1 MSNQMENNSLSPVPA
16 GEGGQFSQGI
26 SALSKMLKVAFKLL
40 TVIIILMLAYFF
52 TLGGLFIVDSTK
64 ESVIRLYFGKYTGK
78 VYTEGWYWVFPYPVN
93 TIISVP
99 KTNQTIRSFTFM
111 PANRRSLFLR
121 EGEGTPGEAAGPLQT
136 GKDGYLITGD
146 NCILHTEWELVYR
159 VVQPDIYYSKCLT
172 PAKVLSPD
180 DVVKGPK
187 GEILGTRG
195 AITLLQNTLDEC
207 IIKETATWQI
217 RDVLYDKTTDYIQA
231 VENRLKKRLNEMQI
245 GIAVE
250 SLALPVKR
258 PPALTISAFDDAM
271 SAGTQAATE
280 IEAAR
285 GYAIEVENK
294 AKSEAENIKADADA
308 YKKRI
313 VAEVMADS
321 KYFTSILKEYKKS
334 PEAVM
339 VSLYSTTLG
348 DALAMVKDKFLI
360 RVNPNSRQEV
370 RIKLNPEP
378 SVKKKETKEG
388 EEK

>member
-1 MSNQMENNSLSPVPA
+1 MSNQMENKKLPPGTA
-16 GEGGQFSQGI
+16 GEGGQFSQGL
-26 SALSKMLKVAFKLL
+26 SALSKMLRIAFKLL
-40 TVIIILMLAYFF
+40 TVIIIFMLAYFF
-52 TLGGLFIVDSTK
+52 TLGGLFIVDSTR
-64 ESVIRLYFGKYTGK
+64 ESVIRLHFGKYTGK

-93 TIISVP
+93 TIISIP

-111 PANRRSLFLR
+111 PANRRSLFQR
-121 EGEGTPGEAAGPLQT
+121 EGEGEPGAGAQPLQV
-136 GKDGYLITGD
+136 GRDGYLITGD
-146 NCILHTEWELVYR
+146 NSILHTEWELVYR

-172 PAKVLSPD
+172 PSKVLAPD
-180 DVVKGPK
+180 EVVKGSK
-187 GEILGTRG
+187 GELLGTRG

-207 IIKETATWQI
+207 IIKETASWQI
-217 RDVLYDKTTDYIQA
+217 RDILYDKTTDYIQA
-231 VENRLKKRLNEMQI
+231 VEARLKKRLNEMQI

-258 PPALTISAFDDAM
+258 PPALTIGAFDDAM

-294 AKSEAENIKADADA
+294 ARSDAENIKADADA

-321 KYFTSILKEYKKS
+321 KYFTSILKEYKKN
-334 PEAVM
+334 PDAVM

-348 DALAMVKDKFLI
+348 DALAKVKDKFLI
-360 RVNPNSRQEV
+360 RVNPGSRQEV

-378 SVKKKETKEG
+378 SVKKNEKKEG
-388 EEK
+388 DK